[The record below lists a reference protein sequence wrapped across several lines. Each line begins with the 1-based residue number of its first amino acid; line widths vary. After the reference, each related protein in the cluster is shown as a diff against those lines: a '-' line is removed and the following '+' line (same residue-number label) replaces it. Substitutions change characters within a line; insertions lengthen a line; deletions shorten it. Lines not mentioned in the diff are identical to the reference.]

1 MLSVGSDR
9 PVDPLTIAASRAID
23 DAARALALPYFLA
36 GAMARDILLTHVHG
50 INTGL
55 ATVDV
60 DFGVA
65 VAGWDEFDK
74 IKAQLLETGP
84 FNAAEKIEHR
94 IYYRPAGSTIG
105 YPIDIIPFRGVETP
119 QLTIAWPPE
128 RKIIMNVIGYEEV
141 LASVVQVKI
150 DDSLAVPIAS
160 LPGLALL
167 KLFAWQDRHAE
178 TTKDARD
185 IAVLFRHYHAA
196 GNQNRIYDEEMP
208 LLEAVD
214 FDLDLA
220 SPRLLGKDV
229 RQIATAATREAAI
242 TLLNDAKMM
251 DRLLTHMAPVFKA
264 ADDNVAAAE
273 RLLEQ
278 FTIGLTQ
285 E

>member
-9 PVDPLTIAASRAID
+9 PVDLLTVAASRAID
-23 DAARALALPYFLA
+23 DAARALNLPYFLA

-50 INTGL
+50 IETGL

-65 VAGWDEFDK
+65 VSGWDEFEK
-74 IKAQLLETGP
+74 IKAKLLETGL
-84 FNAAEKIEHR
+84 FNAAKNIEHR
-94 IYYRPAGSTIG
+94 IYYRPTGSTTG
-105 YPIDIIPFRGVETP
+105 YPVDIIPFRGVETP
-119 QLTIAWPPE
+119 ELTIAWPPE

-141 LASVVQVKI
+141 LATVEQVQI
-150 DDSLAVPIAS
+150 GDALTVPVAS

-167 KLFAWQDRHAE
+167 KLFAWKDRHAE

-196 GNQNRIYDEEMP
+196 GNQDRLFGEEMD

-229 RQIATAATREAAI
+229 RKIASPATLQAAT
-242 TLLNDAKMM
+242 TLLNDAAMM
-251 DRLLTHMAPVFKA
+251 DRLLLHMAPTFRA
-264 ADDNVAAAE
+264 ADDNMAAAQ